1 MQLTKYV
8 GPLGRSTIYFVVLKG
23 GSLGWCFLWSLGKPN
38 IGDVSI
44 YIIIYIYGTSPFIF
58 GYTMGNSS
66 YKPGL
71 PSWQYIYAAQSN
83 ISYLLG
89 VLFVSCWVLRSSC
102 KSFRT
107 CNSNCQLACHL
118 LLPLSVL
125 GYLRCRFCRLQF
137 HLGSTPQW

>member
-23 GSLGWCFLWSLGKPN
+23 GSLGTYLAWSLGKPN
-38 IGDVSI
+38 IGDASI

-71 PSWQYIYAAQSN
+71 PLRQYIYAAQSN
-83 ISYLLG
+83 IAYLLG

-102 KSFRT
+102 KPSRT
-107 CNSNCQLACHL
+107 CSSSCQLVCHP
-118 LLPLSVL
+118 LLPSSVH
-125 GYLRCRFCRLQF
+125 GYLLCRFCRLQF

>member
-38 IGDVSI
+38 FSDVSI

-71 PSWQYIYAAQSN
+71 PSWQYIYAAQLDSMDSSRG
-83 ISYLLG
+83 IVWLVVGYFIVVAYLL
-89 VLFVSCWVLRSSC
+89 VLAVPTV
-102 KSFRT
+102 
-107 CNSNCQLACHL
+107 N
-118 LLPLSVL
+118 
-125 GYLRCRFCRLQF
+125 
-137 HLGSTPQW
+137 

>member
-38 IGDVSI
+38 IGDASI

-66 YKPGL
+66 YKPGS
-71 PSWQYIYAAQSN
+71 PSRQYIYAAQLDFLDSSRG
-83 ISYLLG
+83 IGLLVVG
-89 VLFVSCWVLRSSC
+89 YYVVVANLLVLAVPTV
-102 KSFRT
+102 
-107 CNSNCQLACHL
+107 N
-118 LLPLSVL
+118 
-125 GYLRCRFCRLQF
+125 
-137 HLGSTPQW
+137 